1 MNGGRED
8 LLQRL
13 RELER
18 ANRMLSREVQDLRTL
33 VDTPLNVMLFSLDL
47 NYNYIAFNQAHREFV
62 KTTGTWTSIPACTCS
77 TS

>member
-1 MNGGRED
+1 MNAGRED

-18 ANRMLSREVQDLRTL
+18 SNRQLTREVQDLRAL
-33 VDTPLNVMLFSLDL
+33 IDTPLNVMLFSLDL
-47 NYNYIAFNQAHREFV
+47 NYNYITFNQAHRNSSN
-62 KTTGTWTSIPACTCS
+62 TTGTSTSTPACTFS